1 MDDDPL
7 DSPVDDLRPAD
18 PPPWD
23 LDASPVG
30 RVLTPTAPPPA
41 DGVDWAEFPLR
52 AGALLIDLA
61 AASVVTDLLGRAIT
75 WTWNRFVQPVFT
87 DPSITG
93 DNGSGRPCCCSSPSS
108 WCGRWWA
115 PRPSTC
121 GTPIGLRRAQMAL
134 GLFTVDTEGRAL
146 RPGPAAIR
154 FVVLGFGWMIAAAAS
169 AVVQVVVL
177 FGGDTAGSR
186 QVLAYAGALV
196 LPVAWYLLL
205 SLTMLRDP
213 RGRGWQDKAAGSV
226 VVRRSGPPS

>member
-1 MDDDPL
+1 MDDDALDDPL
-7 DSPVDDLRPAD
+7 DDPWPGG

-30 RVLTPTAPPPA
+30 RVLAPSAPPPA

-75 WTWNRFVQPVFT
+75 WTWNRFVQPSFT

-93 DNGSGRPCCCSSPSS
+93 DNGEKVGQALLLLLPIILVWGMVGAAAVYLWRVY
-108 WCGRWWA
+108 RA
-115 PRPSTC
+115 
-121 GTPIGLRRAQMAL
+121 TPGQMAL

-169 AVVQVVVL
+169 AVVQVLVL
-177 FGGDTAGSR
+177 FGGETAGS
-186 QVLAYAGALV
+186 
-196 LPVAWYLLL
+196 
-205 SLTMLRDP
+205 
-213 RGRGWQDKAAGSV
+213 
-226 VVRRSGPPS
+226 